1 MKNFRLFILVV
12 VGTLLIFSF
21 KSNKATIDSVAGL
34 EVGSKIPNINTACI
48 EGTPFDL
55 SKLKGKMVLVNF
67 WASYDANSRVENFQT
82 SNLIK
87 KFKTEQFTNGN
98 GLAVVNISFDRF
110 KAPLKQAI
118 ERDDLSQAINICD
131 FKGVDSDIA
140 QAFSTTEPT
149 QFLVDGNGFIIA
161 KTNNTNDIATLL
173 EHSAIH

>member
-12 VGTLLIFSF
+12 LGTLVIFSF
-21 KSNKATIDSVAGL
+21 KSNAIADSTEARL

-48 EGTPFDL
+48 EGTPFAL

-67 WASYDANSRVENFQT
+67 WASYDASSRVENVHT

-98 GLAVVNISFDRF
+98 GLTVVNISFDRF

-118 ERDDLSQAINICD
+118 ERDDLKEAINICD
-131 FKGVDSDIA
+131 FKGINSDIA
-140 QAFSTTEPT
+140 LAFNTTEPT
-149 QFLVDGNGFIIA
+149 QFLVDGNGYIIA
-161 KTNNTNDIATLL
+161 KTNSTSDIVALL